1 MPKLRTYGR
10 LPAILNAARKAY
22 PVRKVP
28 VSTRKFVRKAIS
40 RQQETHYQEGNF
52 TAEEITSTAAAKSL
66 ISVSEG
72 DAYDQRTGIE
82 ITPTRLICNYF
93 VYPNGS
99 AGPQLA
105 RLVLFQW
112 KPNRADLAPS
122 LDDILHD
129 SGTQPLFRPPRLF
142 SRQFRLL
149 GDKLVQV
156 PGINEDNRSG
166 VRVRWTIPR
175 KKLSKIKW
183 KDDNATEDS
192 GHLYL
197 LVLGE
202 NVSGVGACSIRGSVI
217 CAYKDS

>member
-1 MPKLRTYGR
+1 MPALVK
-10 LPAILNAARKAY
+10 AVRKAY
-22 PVRKVP
+22 PVKKVP
-28 VSTRKFVRKAIS
+28 VSTRKYVRKAIS
-40 RQQETHYQEGNF
+40 RQQETHVQEGNF

-82 ITPTRLICNYF
+82 ITPIHLQCNYF
-93 VYPNGS
+93 IKPKS
-99 AGPQLA
+99 AGGPQLV

-129 SGTQPLFRPPRLF
+129 SGTEPLFRPPRIF
-142 SRQFRLL
+142 ARQFRLL

-156 PGINEDNRSG
+156 PGITELNRSG
-166 VRVRWTIPR
+166 VRVRWSIPR
-175 KKLSKIKW
+175 KRLSKIKW

-197 LVLGE
+197 LTLGE
-202 NVSGVGACSIRGSVI
+202 QPTGTGACTINGSVI
-217 CAYKDS
+217 CKYKDA